1 MALID
6 MLKNRNQKIESNS
19 VASSKNECY
28 ICRRSEEEI
37 AALTATMTEEVDQ
50 KIQVL
55 QARIRSKKAEVTE
68 YYQSIIDQLEGN
80 QYLDFKIETIKTDIP
95 QFGTKIPNVNE
106 IVQKSCSDSET
117 VLNVVE
123 RLNES
128 IHQIAT
134 DPAYDIGQDHPEIKE
149 AYDEIRSLE
158 EEKHLIADTLKLRS
172 RAVHPGTGGPG
183 QISIHLCGICS
194 GLLEEAGRGSYAAA
208 DDPAEE

>member
-1 MALID
+1 MALLD
-6 MLKNRNQKIESNS
+6 MLVHRNQKTESHS
-19 VASSKNECY
+19 VASSKKECY

-37 AALTATMTEEVDQ
+37 IGLTASMTEEVDQ
-50 KIQVL
+50 KIQL
-55 QARIRSKKAEVTE
+55 LHTRIRSKKAEVTE

-95 QFGTKIPNVNE
+95 QFSTKIPNVNE
-106 IVQKSCSDSET
+106 IVHKSRSDSET

-134 DPAYDIGQDHPEIKE
+134 DPAYDIGLDYPEIRE
-149 AYDEIRSLE
+149 TDDEIRSLE
-158 EEKHLIADTLKLRS
+158 EEKQVIADTLKLRS
-172 RAVHPGTGGPG
+172 RAVHPGNAETD
-183 QISIHLCGICS
+183 QITIHLCGICS
-194 GLLEEAGRGSYAAA
+194 GLLEEASRGSYAAA